1 MATVEVVPGRC
12 NVGIHHVLIGTDL
25 SHQSEAALRCGLDFS
40 RLFGAEAEIVYVLPT
55 EEYVVAGPEGM
66 LAARDAAR
74 RDLLDL
80 QAWISR
86 RRTHDDDAGYRVT
99 MLEGAAA
106 DCVLQYARDKKADLI
121 VLGTHGRSGLGKVLL
136 GSVAE
141 KVFRRARA
149 PVLTVGPNF
158 RRPQRINTI
167 REILA
172 PCDLSPKSHPGVRF
186 ACALARQH
194 HAKLTV
200 LHVVDGPNEVMR
212 LDPEGAKSR
221 IECELMEIIGEP
233 RHEVEVH
240 CHVECGKV
248 AQTVLDVAS
257 EQSADLIVLG
267 VRPSA
272 GVLDRFMWPIAYELV
287 RGAACPVLTLR
298 GQVPAH

>member
-1 MATVEVVPGRC
+1 
-12 NVGIHHVLIGTDL
+12 
-25 SHQSEAALRCGLDFS
+25 
-40 RLFGAEAEIVYVLPT
+40 
-55 EEYVVAGPEGM
+55 
-66 LAARDAAR
+66 
-74 RDLLDL
+74 
-80 QAWISR
+80 
-86 RRTHDDDAGYRVT
+86 
-99 MLEGAAA
+99 
-106 DCVLQYARDKKADLI
+106 
-121 VLGTHGRSGLGKVLL
+121 
-136 GSVAE
+136 
-141 KVFRRARA
+141 
-149 PVLTVGPNF
+149 
-158 RRPQRINTI
+158 
-167 REILA
+167 
-172 PCDLSPKSHPGVRF
+172 
-186 ACALARQH
+186 
-194 HAKLTV
+194 
-200 LHVVDGPNEVMR
+200 MR